1 MRKSRRLA
9 IKWSLVALLTLG
21 LISHDNIKPMFFA
34 PSQPESCAI
43 NNGFIER
50 WSEVNKKLVEMAEN
64 FPADRYH
71 VHPSSKTLSF
81 AEQMLHVASHNFSFV
96 NAIKGEIKTIELTT
110 KEYPTKDKIVE
121 VLKQSVSE
129 GSTELAELSESS
141 INQEQHLWNK
151 SVSHSDE
158 LYGQTIIYYQLNGL
172 VPPTTNKTVKG
183 IKEDISKISV
193 GGVTLRACQQLLR
206 KAQCSLSRPSL
217 PRLGSLLRW

>member
-1 MRKSRRLA
+1 MRKNRRLV

-21 LISHDNIKPMFFA
+21 LSSHDNIKPMFFA

-43 NNGFIER
+43 KHGFIDR
-50 WSEVNKKLVEMAEN
+50 WSEVNQKLVEMAEN

-71 VHPSSKTLSF
+71 VHPSSKTPSF

-96 NAIKGEIKTIELTT
+96 NAIKGETKTIELTT
-110 KEYPTKDKIVE
+110 KQYPTKDKIVE

-129 GSTELAELSESS
+129 GSAELAELSENA
-141 INQEQHLWNK
+141 INQEQLLWNK
-151 SVSHSDE
+151 SVSHSTE

-172 VPPTTNKTVKG
+172 VPPTTDKVKE
-183 IKEDISKISV
+183 IKEDISKVSV
-193 GGVTLRACQQLLR
+193 GGVTLRACQQLLK
-206 KAQCSLSRPSL
+206 KAQCSLSLPSL